1 MQVTLT
7 VRAFSSVPS
16 PLPFDAPLGL
26 FAEGRAIATT
36 AYLADT
42 IGNRQVST
50 EGAERGALYLLEQA
64 HKIAADAA
72 AHRPD
77 LKVEVAREQVTGALS
92 RQIVFGLEIAN
103 VYNNLTNVILKISPK
118 RSNTT
123 RSNGSS
129 STKPPPSVLMNAHY
143 DSTLGSP
150 GASDAASCVGV
161 ALEIARTIVANVS
174 LPLAAPIVFLFN
186 GGEETLMQVRK
197 KGVVLGGWP
206 VLFYKLS
213 LFIIQG
219 FYK

>member
-26 FAEGRAIATT
+26 FAEGRARATT

-118 RSNTT
+118 HSNTT
-123 RSNGSS
+123 RS

>member
-118 RSNTT
+118 HSNTT
-123 RSNGSS
+123 RS